1 MKRYLVTLIHGDVRT
16 LRNVIAASS
25 MQAMCIGI
33 KTMSDTHEPCRIIC
47 KPAEA
52 L

>member
-1 MKRYLVTLIHGDVRT
+1 MSHYLVTLIYGNVRT
-16 LRNVIAASS
+16 VRNVIANSS
-25 MQAMCIGI
+25 MQAVCIGI